1 MVSLQY
7 IIWVFLLNNVSC
19 VINLLLTKLARD
31 RTGRISALGLFVR
44 PRCSRSVLSRPR
56 ADILPVRPS
65 RLVNKI
71 YKIPLCDR
79 LLDRARGSYILSA
92 RDYPLC
98 PGRKYIFPYN
108 KSFSDKGC
116 SVNSWILASFFYAGL
131 WTSTASCSINA
142 HKKTWPMS
150 SRLDPSLDQ

>member
-7 IIWVFLLNNVSC
+7 IIWFFFSKQCQSC
-19 VINLLLTKLARD
+19 NKSLINQT
-31 RTGRISALGLFVR
+31 
-44 PRCSRSVLSRPR
+44 CSGPYWENIGPWSFCTDLVLSRPR

-79 LLDRARGSYILSA
+79 LPDRARGSYILSA

-116 SVNSWILASFFYAGL
+116 SVNSWILASFLYAGL

-142 HKKTWPMS
+142 HKKRTWPMS
-150 SRLDPSLDQ
+150 SRLDPSLGQ